1 MLTKTAFLM
10 LSVEYRTPIMMS
22 FFGDITGGR
31 AKSIKNAA
39 GASPPYSRAPAGGL
53 SALCEKE
60 THGDPHLIF

>member
-31 AKSIKNAA
+31 TKSIKNAA
-39 GASPPYSRAPAGGL
+39 GADPPYSRAPAGGL